1 MKRTLIA
8 ACALIASFTVL
19 AQDGAPAGL
28 AKKAESAPAKVEQLD
43 PAAQAWVETLAK
55 RIVDSNAVIRDSSV
69 AALERVGKPA
79 LPTLNALVSGS
90 DKALA
95 EAAKKLVDRINRGP
109 QRGRPLAGGPGNMAE
124 NISKELKLDEQ
135 KTQKLKDLE
144 KAMRDK
150 TREAFEAVAAGDLT
164 REEAREEM
172 KQNMEDMKKELRKFL
187 SEDEAKK
194 VEESLGRM
202 GGGMGGGRRGGQ
214 GGGEGGGGEG
224 GNRRPRGG
232 GQNGGGGGQ

>member
-8 ACALIASFTVL
+8 ACALVASFTVL
-19 AQDGAPAGL
+19 AQDGAPAGV
-28 AKKAESAPAKVEQLD
+28 AKKAESAPAKAEQLD

-55 RIVDSNAVIRDSSV
+55 RIVDSNAVIRDSSI

-95 EAAKKLVDRINRGP
+95 EAAKKLVERINRGP
-109 QRGRPLAGGPGNMAE
+109 QNQRGMAGGPGFSIAE
-124 NISKELKLDEQ
+124 NLSKELKLDEQ

-144 KAMRDK
+144 KAIRDK
-150 TREAFEAVAAGDLT
+150 RREAFEAVAAGDLT
-164 REEAREEM
+164 REEALEEN

-202 GGGMGGGRRGGQ
+202 GGGMGGGRRGQ
-214 GGGEGGGGEG
+214 GGGEGGGEG
-224 GNRRPRGG
+224 RRPRG

>member
-8 ACALIASFTVL
+8 ACALVASFTVL

-55 RIVDSNAVIRDSSV
+55 RIVDSNQVIRDSSI
-69 AALERVGKPA
+69 AALEKVVKPA
-79 LPTLNALVSGS
+79 IPTLNALVSGS

-109 QRGRPLAGGPGNMAE
+109 QGGPGRMGGQGMAE

-144 KAMRDK
+144 KAVRDK
-150 TREAFEAVAAGDLT
+150 T
-164 REEAREEM
+164 
-172 KQNMEDMKKELRKFL
+172 
-187 SEDEAKK
+187 
-194 VEESLGRM
+194 
-202 GGGMGGGRRGGQ
+202 
-214 GGGEGGGGEG
+214 
-224 GNRRPRGG
+224 
-232 GQNGGGGGQ
+232 